1 MTIRSDAFSKEVTGR
16 AGKLVVLSSLP
27 ESPTNYWRE
36 GQIAFSIAD
45 GGFFVLSG
53 GGGWVQVTEAKIVH
67 DDTGTLDRPDV
78 TGSILWVGALRP
90 TNGITGDLWLNIS

>member
-27 ESPTNYWRE
+27 DSPTNYWSE

-53 GGGWVQVTEAKIVH
+53 GGWVQVTETRIVY

-78 TGSILWVGALRP
+78 TGSIFWVGALRP
-90 TNGITGDLWLNIS
+90 TNAISGDLWLNIS